1 MWILRWLV
9 LILVMF
15 FLVGFLSENAD
26 QIVTVRLLGRPFPD
40 APLSYAL
47 FFAGLAGYVL
57 CLIVALINQIRL
69 RSQISALR
77 RKNREQQIELDR
89 LRNFSLEGD
98 IPGTV
103 IEPEPT
109 DAEELP

>member
-9 LILVMF
+9 FILVMF

-26 QIVTVRLLGRPFPD
+26 QMVNVKLLGKTFPD

-47 FFAGLAGYVL
+47 FFAGLAGYVV
-57 CLIVALINQIRL
+57 CLIVALINQLRL
-69 RSQISALR
+69 RSQISSLR

-89 LRNFSLEGD
+89 LRNFALEGD
-98 IPGTV
+98 IPGAALQH
-103 IEPEPT
+103 EPMDE
-109 DAEELP
+109 EELP